1 MNIETQLIH
10 AGNTTDAATGSVNV
24 PIYQTSTYAQVSL
37 TENNGYLYARADNPT
52 RHALERLIAELEEG
66 HKGFAFASGLAAIN
80 SVLALFGQGDT
91 ILTSDNLYGGTY
103 RMFHQVYSRFGLNV
117 NVVDTTDI
125 EAVRAAFEV
134 SNSIRAIYIESPSN
148 PLLDVSDIEA
158 IAKIAHQHDALLIV
172 DNTFM
177 SPYLQKPLN
186 LGADIVLHSAT
197 KYLSGHSDLLAGLVV
212 TKIEALSEQIAFLQ
226 NSLGG
231 ILSPN
236 DSFLLIR
243 GIKTLAVRLDRT
255 LVNTQL
261 FLDYLRQS
269 KHVKQ
274 LYHPT
279 LPSHPNHGIFLKQT
293 KGNIGLISFELTS
306 DVNIDQF
313 LSGLSIITLAV
324 SLGGVESLICNPA
337 STTHAVYPEEERNR
351 IGLAN
356 HLLRISI
363 GIEYG
368 EDLVEDFD
376 QALQQAIIK

>member
-212 TKIEALSEQIAFLQ
+212 TKSEALSEQIAFLQ

-269 KHVKQ
+269 KQVKQ